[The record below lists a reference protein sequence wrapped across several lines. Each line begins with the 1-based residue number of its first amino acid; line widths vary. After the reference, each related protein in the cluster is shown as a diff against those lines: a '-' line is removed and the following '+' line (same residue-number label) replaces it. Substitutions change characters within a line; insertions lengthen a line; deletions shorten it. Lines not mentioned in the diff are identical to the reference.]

1 MTITPSSPLTE
12 WAKDAYYRFVFNVT
26 VSGNKNKKVTFS
38 EAKFYKNEVSGVES
52 LSITT
57 APSKLNYKVGE
68 TLDLTGLVLDA
79 DGTAVSSGYTASPAN
94 GSTLNTVGAQTVTI
108 SYGGQTATQVIH
120 VGALQSIAIT
130 TAPTKTDYNE
140 GQTFD
145 PTGMVVKATFS
156 DEEDTPTTWQET
168 LAAGEGGYT
177 YSPSTAL
184 APANTS
190 VTISYTWN
198 EVEKTTTQAI
208 TVNAAT
214 AYTVTFNAGTG
225 SCATS
230 SLTEA
235 SGLAGV
241 TLPTA
246 TIGVSGWSFAGWA
259 TSSVTNTTTKPTI
272 YAASSTYHPT
282 ENCTLYAV
290 YNYFDGDNSKLTRA
304 TSVDQIT
311 SAEGI
316 AVVNSGKILKS
327 DFFIVNAP
335 TEDINNQ
342 IAKAAD
348 NYWTLT
354 GDNTTGFTLKCGD
367 VTLGAGG
374 LTNAQIEN
382 STTHSKWIFDVN
394 TTDDN
399 MFVLRLADSPNKACI
414 EYYSSDGKWK
424 VYTSGASF
432 NYKTNTYVA
441 CKIYTLAKSAY
452 NSNPAAIVN
461 PTVAFTTATDKTL
474 YMHDG
479 SQTYDN
485 AANVT
490 GIAKTATYTS
500 SDATVATVSEE
511 GVVTAL
517 KSGTTTITATVAAEL
532 GVNTEATATYTVT
545 VKDASTVAGLKAITS
560 SATVVAFTA
569 DLTDAVVTYVKGSHA
584 FIQDASGAVYASC
597 GSSLTAGN
605 KINGAVSGSIKA
617 SNQIDEI
624 TAITL
629 TAATVTED
637 GVIPA
642 AAVKTAAEL
651 AAEKADLEGKLVR
664 ITGATITASLSG
676 ASGGKISDDNKTTE
690 INLYAPD
697 GNITAEKDAEG
708 TFNGYITLYGGSSI
722 RFNIFEQSQ
731 IVLTKNAPTAQPLSF
746 ESDAVEL
753 DEETDAFT
761 AFAGQTV
768 SGAEGTVTYAMTGD
782 AIGSVNTTTGV
793 VTLNGTLGTATV
805 TATAAAKEVTVDGVT
820 TPYTATNKSYTI
832 TVYPR
837 YTVTFNVNGVAD
849 ARRQAAHG
857 AAVEVPTPAAV
868 GDFAFMGWNNAA
880 IAFDKDNDEPAG
892 LTALDATITPD
903 ANATY
908 YAVFARAT
916 VGDDELVELYKNEG
930 ATGTVNGITA
940 SGTTN
945 GNNGNP
951 KPGFNMTATV
961 TLSGIDLTGYKA
973 PTTLTFDY
981 KAGKS
986 GSSFSKI
993 TIAQLDADSK
1003 QLTSSTIQCKEGE
1016 QNKYTTC
1023 DAISLD
1029 LACKKITI
1037 TVTTVTSNCFIDNI
1051 LIKATKSGI
1060 TYVGYT
1066 TTVPAGDVTLAEDN
1080 DSEEDYTYATFSAD
1094 EDVVFTSDVTVFAV
1108 SVSGDRLVKT
1118 ELETGDYQ
1126 ITDESYESGAVE
1138 GGYYVKAGNGVMLR
1152 STANTK
1158 IAYYYPTTEQK
1169 AEPNPDVPA
1178 GNLLIA
1184 GTGTTPVDSDHKY
1197 YKLTYENAL
1206 KENFGFY
1213 WGAAEGAPFLLKKGK
1228 AYLKVSKS
1236 TSARS
1241 FMLDDEDGMTTG
1253 IRSLTPA
1260 PSPKG
1265 EGSIY
1270 TLSGQKVQNPK
1281 KGLYIVNGRKVLVP

>member
-1 MTITPSSPLTE
+1 M
-12 WAKDAYYRFVFNVT
+12 VV
-26 VSGNKNKKVTFS
+26 
-38 EAKFYKNEVSGVES
+38 
-52 LSITT
+52 
-57 APSKLNYKVGE
+57 
-68 TLDLTGLVLDA
+68 
-79 DGTAVSSGYTASPAN
+79 TASYNTDDGYSWTEAVEDYTYTPTT
-94 GSTLNTVGAQTVTI
+94 TLEPSNTTINI
-108 SYGGQTATQVIH
+108 SYGG
-120 VGALQSIAIT
+120 
-130 TAPTKTDYNE
+130 KE
-140 GQTFD
+140 
-145 PTGMVVKATFS
+145 
-156 DEEDTPTTWQET
+156 
-168 LAAGEGGYT
+168 
-177 YSPSTAL
+177 
-184 APANTS
+184 
-190 VTISYTWN
+190 
-198 EVEKTTTQAI
+198 TTQAI

-316 AVVNSGKILKS
+316 AVVNSSKILKS
-327 DFFIVNAP
+327 DFSIVNAP

-399 MFVLRLADSPNKACI
+399 MFVLRLVDSDNKACV
-414 EYYSSDGKWK
+414 EYYSKDDKWK

-722 RFNIFEQSQ
+722 RLNIFEQSQ

-837 YTVTFNVNGVAD
+837 YTVTFKINGVD
-849 ARRQAAHG
+849 NPVRQAAHG

-892 LTALDATITPD
+892 LTALEATITPD

-908 YAVFARAT
+908 YAVFARAI
-916 VGDDELVELYKNEG
+916 VGDDVIEEYYKN
-930 ATGTVNGITA
+930 TGTTGTSGGVTA
-940 SGTTN
+940 SGNINNTASN
-945 GNNGNP
+945 GNSAPSFGLTSSNN
-951 KPGFNMTATV
+951 KTATF
-961 TLSGIDLTGYKA
+961 TGIDLSAYKSA
-973 PTTLTFDY
+973 TIKFDY
-981 KAGKS
+981 KLTYS
-986 GSSFSKI
+986 GGNYTSLTVKQYNSSNAE
-993 TIAQLDADSK
+993 IASNNVTGTSTSYT
-1003 QLTSSTIQCKEGE
+1003 TSSL
-1016 QNKYTTC
+1016 
-1023 DAISLD
+1023 ISVD
-1029 LACKKITI
+1029 TECTKITI
-1037 TVTTVTSNCFIDNI
+1037 TCNPTNSQYNTYVDNI
-1051 LIKATKSGI
+1051 IIAGTKAGVD
-1060 TYVGYT
+1060 YVGYT

-1118 ELETGDYQ
+1118 ELETGDYL
-1126 ITDESYESGAVE
+1126 ITDKSYESGAVE

-1281 KGLYIVNGRKVLVP
+1281 KGMYIVNGRKVLVP